1 MKFHSTFIRFSS
13 LVHGSSLKIKAISRV
28 EEEHTRECK
37 ADLLKV
43 QRNLDPTLRP
53 LQRAKEY
60 KRALNAVKLDRLFA
74 KPFLGAM
81 EGHCDGVVSL
91 AKSPTHL
98 SVVLSGA
105 ADGEIRLWDVS
116 SRHSLRVLRGHAG
129 AVRGLSVTYDGR
141 RCISCGDDGTVR
153 VWLMPSPAL
162 GEMFS
167 SGGSVIPRQHAL
179 LVCDAKTG
187 GAMRD
192 VDCHWGKETFA
203 TAGDAVELWN
213 EGRTEPAAKFSWGV
227 DTVLSV
233 RFNPIEPDVFAS
245 CGSDRSIALYDVR
258 TQTPIRKLVMQNKST
273 KLSWNPMEAFNFT
286 VANEDTNLYSFDM
299 RKLTIATCVHKDFV
313 SAVLDVDYSPTGR
326 EFVAGS
332 YDRTVRIFDY
342 NGGHSRDVYHLKRMQ
357 RVFCTRFSMDGTYVI
372 SGSDDMNV
380 RVWKAEAG
388 SQLGT
393 LLPREKRTKQYRDA
407 LKNRFKHM
415 PEIKRI
421 ARHQHVPKAI
431 HKAQKLRRKME
442 GAVRKKKANRVE
454 HGAANASLEEYRP
467 ARKERIIS
475 EVE

>member
-1 MKFHSTFIRFSS
+1 
-13 LVHGSSLKIKAISRV
+13 
-28 EEEHTRECK
+28 
-37 ADLLKV
+37 
-43 QRNLDPTLRP
+43 
-53 LQRAKEY
+53 
-60 KRALNAVKLDRLFA
+60 
-74 KPFLGAM
+74 
-81 EGHCDGVVSL
+81 
-91 AKSPTHL
+91 
-98 SVVLSGA
+98 
-105 ADGEIRLWDVS
+105 
-116 SRHSLRVLRGHAG
+116 
-129 AVRGLSVTYDGR
+129 
-141 RCISCGDDGTVR
+141 
-153 VWLMPSPAL
+153 
-162 GEMFS
+162 
-167 SGGSVIPRQHAL
+167 
-179 LVCDAKTG
+179 
-187 GAMRD
+187 
-192 VDCHWGKETFA
+192 
-203 TAGDAVELWN
+203 
-213 EGRTEPAAKFSWGV
+213 
-227 DTVLSV
+227 
-233 RFNPIEPDVFAS
+233 
-245 CGSDRSIALYDVR
+245 
-258 TQTPIRKLVMQNKST
+258 
-273 KLSWNPMEAFNFT
+273 MEAFNFT

-454 HGAANASLEEYRP
+454 HGAANASLKEYRP

>member
-1 MKFHSTFIRFSS
+1 MKFHSTLIRFSS
-13 LVHGSSLKIKAISRV
+13 LVHGSGMRIKAISRV

-43 QRNLDPTLRP
+43 HRNLDPALRP

-60 KRALNAVKLDRLFA
+60 KRA
-74 KPFLGAM
+74 
-81 EGHCDGVVSL
+81 
-91 AKSPTHL
+91 
-98 SVVLSGA
+98 
-105 ADGEIRLWDVS
+105 
-116 SRHSLRVLRGHAG
+116 G
-129 AVRGLSVTYDGR
+129 AVRGLSITYDGR

-153 VWLMPSPAL
+153 VWQMPRPAL
-162 GEMFS
+162 GDMFS
-167 SGGSVIPRQHAL
+167 SGSSVTPRQHAL
-179 LVCDAKTG
+179 LVCDAKAG

-192 VDCHWGKETFA
+192 VDCHRGKETFA

-233 RFNPIEPDVFAS
+233 RFNPVEPDVFAS

-258 TQTPIRKLVMQNKST
+258 TQTPKRKLMMQNKST
-273 KLSWNPMEAFNFT
+273 KLSWNRTEA
-286 VANEDTNLYSFDM
+286 VANEETKLYSFDM

-332 YDRTVRIFDY
+332 CDRTVRIFDY
-342 NGGHSRDVYHLKRMQ
+342 NGCHSRDVYHLKRKQ

-442 GAVRKKKANRVE
+442 GAVRKKKTNRVE